1 MQATL
6 LMMVALSAPALLGA
20 QASTLIGSRAALP
33 QHHSEPVPATPGI
46 QDNSFLIEEAYN
58 QETGVVQHIGTYRV
72 QRGTSDFDAVF
83 TQEWP
88 VGSILHQLSYE
99 VPLVRA
105 GASPGIGDIGLNY
118 RYQLVG
124 DGGTSLAVA
133 PRVSLVLPT
142 GDWKRGRGLGA
153 AGVDLNLPVSY
164 VLSRTIV
171 THFNAGLA
179 LTPSARNA
187 AGDRATFSE
196 FSIGQSL
203 ILTAHPN
210 VQPMLEIAY
219 AIGNDVIGES
229 RTARTEALLISPG
242 VRAAFNL
249 ASGLQIVPG
258 VAVPIGAG
266 PSSGDRGVFVYLSFE
281 HAFRQ

>member
-1 MQATL
+1 
-6 LMMVALSAPALLGA
+6 
-20 QASTLIGSRAALP
+20 
-33 QHHSEPVPATPGI
+33 
-46 QDNSFLIEEAYN
+46 
-58 QETGVVQHIGTYRV
+58 
-72 QRGTSDFDAVF
+72 
-83 TQEWP
+83 
-88 VGSILHQLSYE
+88 
-99 VPLVRA
+99 
-105 GASPGIGDIGLNY
+105 IGDIGLNY

-124 DGGTSLAVA
+124 DGGAPLAVS

-164 VLSRTIV
+164 VLSRTMV
-171 THFNAGLA
+171 THFNAGFA